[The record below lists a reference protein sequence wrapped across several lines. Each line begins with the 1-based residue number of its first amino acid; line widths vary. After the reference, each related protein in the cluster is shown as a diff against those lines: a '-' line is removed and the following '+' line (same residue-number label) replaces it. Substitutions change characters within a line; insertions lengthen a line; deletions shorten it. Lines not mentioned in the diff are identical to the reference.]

1 MFEFKQDI
9 EFDKKRQKANREII
23 KKISEVVE
31 KYPQQRFIQIL
42 FGLGIIRQNK
52 DGEIL
57 DKFYEEPWI
66 TLMIMEGKNEK

>member
-1 MFEFKQDI
+1 MLFKTDS
-9 EFDKKRQKANREII
+9 EYDRKRQEANREII
-23 KKISEVVE
+23 KKISEIVE

-42 FGLGIIRQNK
+42 FGLNIIRQKK

-66 TLMIMEGKNEK
+66 TLMLMEGKNEK

>member
-1 MFEFKQDI
+1 MLFKTDS
-9 EFDKKRQKANREII
+9 EYDRKRQEANREII
-23 KKISEVVE
+23 KKISEIVE

-42 FGLGIIRQNK
+42 FGLNIIRQNK

-66 TLMIMEGKNEK
+66 TLMLMEGKNEK